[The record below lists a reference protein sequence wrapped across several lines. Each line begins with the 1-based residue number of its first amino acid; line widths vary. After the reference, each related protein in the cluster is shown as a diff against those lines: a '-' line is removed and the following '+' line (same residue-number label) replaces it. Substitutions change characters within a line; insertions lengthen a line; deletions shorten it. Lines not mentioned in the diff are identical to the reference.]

1 MNKYQE
7 VLDKVMADLNRLSSI
22 GWHLHTNADDIE
34 ILQELA
40 NTGTPQET
48 GIRYSVINPEWT
60 AEVCGECDYLI
71 SKDDV
76 YCPMCGQKI
85 GWRVEDD

>member
-1 MNKYQE
+1 MNKYQKALE
-7 VLDKVMADLNRLSSI
+7 VIYGKYFIFPRNYGKSFMMEQFKII
-22 GWHLHTNADDIE
+22 G
-34 ILQELA
+34 ELVVKA
-40 NTGTPQET
+40 TPQTT